1 MHDRHDYVA
10 LSDIAYNPAINARRD
25 TETDV
30 SELAATIDTQGI
42 GQPLLLRPSARGY
55 EPVDGGRRLRALKLL
70 AEQGKIPDDHPVPAY
85 IRELDDAEALSL
97 SLATAITRLDLDPA
111 DEALNFADLA
121 DKGMSPDDI
130 AARFGIPLRR
140 VKQRLAIGRLPSE
153 IVEALKAGEIKL
165 GDAQAYTLLHDPR
178 QASKLFKQGIR
189 VSWQIQQEFSKQR
202 VPANSPEAQY
212 VGLEAYKAA
221 GGAVDEDLFSNNVWL
236 ADGKLLSKLFQQRI
250 KADEEEWLAEGW
262 GFVVLELEKSHSHK
276 TAGWPWLK
284 PEGKRNLS
292 KEEKTRADKLKAEVK
307 RLDALWNTNTDTDK
321 EEEIEEA
328 LDRAKEELEALAG
341 NFFTDAQK
349 KKSGVVVR
357 REYSS
362 IEVIFG
368 AMKPAAAKKE
378 AKAKL
383 SKQTA
388 RDDDDE
394 PSPVRKV
401 EPEAE
406 ADFTGAL
413 QAEMATVMTHAMQRA
428 VISKPLEAT
437 RLAAAVLLT
446 SANFTKPEGFL
457 IDAPMKRNAEISEVA
472 DGALDHLMSGLGH
485 NPSPAYVVEVFKGL
499 IGDPLVSVFGIC
511 LAPLLKISDAQMEHL
526 RPIIDHFAPDVAA
539 HWQPDEQFF
548 KRMPRESLAAALSE
562 AAIPGVTPSKK
573 KKDLVE
579 MAVRDLAPK
588 GWLPK
593 PLRTPSYKGPGSN
606 AWADA
611 QGAKAAGLEQ
621 DQEEAA

>member
-1 MHDRHDYVA
+1 MHARLDYVA

-30 SELAATIDTQGI
+30 SELAATIDTQDI
-42 GQPLLLRPSARGY
+42 GQPLLLRPSSRGY
-55 EPVDGGRRLRALKLL
+55 EPVDGSRRLRALKLL

-121 DKGMSPDDI
+121 GKGMSPDDI

-165 GDAQAYTLLHDPR
+165 ADAQAFTLTQDPK
-178 QASKLFKQGIR
+178 QALKLFNKGVCR
-189 VSWQIQQEFSKQR
+189 KWQIEQELTKQR
-202 VPANSPEAQY
+202 ISATSAEAAY
-212 VGLEAYKAA
+212 VGLDAYKAA
-221 GGAVDEDLFSNNVWL
+221 GGAVDEDLFSNNAWL
-236 ADGKLLSKLFQQRI
+236 ADGKLLSKLFQEKI
-250 KADEEEWLAEGW
+250 KADEKQWLAEGW
-262 GFVVLELEKSHSHK
+262 GFVMFEMDKPHLHK
-276 TAGWPWLK
+276 TGNWPWLK

-292 KEEKTRADKLKAEVK
+292 KEEKARAEKLRAEIK
-307 RLDALWNTNTDTDK
+307 RLDAAWKDNENPDLEDELADK
-321 EEEIEEA
+321 
-328 LDRAKEELEALAG
+328 LDSAKDELEALAG

-357 REYSS
+357 KEYQK
-362 IEVIFG
+362 IEVHFG
-368 AMKPAAAKKE
+368 MMKPDAAKKE
-378 AKAKL
+378 AKL

-388 RDDDDE
+388 RDDDEDD
-394 PSPVRKV
+394 PSPVRKI
-401 EPEAE
+401 EPDAE

-413 QAEMATVMTHAMQRA
+413 QAEMAKAMTHALQRA
-428 VISKPLEAT
+428 VMTKPEMAL
-437 RLAAAVLLT
+437 RLAAAALMTL
-446 SANFTKPEGFL
+446 SNFERPEGL
-457 IDAPMKRNAEISEVA
+457 VIHAPIRRDADVSRDA
-472 DGALDHLMSGLGH
+472 ALFQEQMMERAGH
-485 NPSPAYVVEVFKGL
+485 NPSPLYIVEMFRAL
-499 IGDPLVSVFGIC
+499 EGDISLHDVIARS
-511 LAPLLKISDAQMEHL
+511 LAPLVKVVSYEQDDL
-526 RPIIDHFAPDVAA
+526 RPIIDAFDPDVLGS
-539 HWQPDEQFF
+539 WQPDAEFF
-548 KRMPRESLAAALSE
+548 KRMPRESLAAALAE

-611 QGAKAAGLEQ
+611 QGAKAAGIEA
-621 DQEEAA
+621 EEESA

>member
-1 MHDRHDYVA
+1 MQDRLDYVA
-10 LSDIAYNPAINARRD
+10 LSDIRYNPAINARRD

-30 SELAATIDTQGI
+30 TELAATIDTQNI
-42 GQPLLLRPSARGY
+42 GQPLLLRPSDRGY

-70 AEQGKIPDDHPVPAY
+70 AEQGKIEPDHPVPAF

-121 DKGMSPDDI
+121 DKGMSPDNI

-153 IVEALKAGEIKL
+153 IVAALKAGEIDL
-165 GDAQAYTLLHDPR
+165 ADAQAFTLTQDPK
-178 QASKLFKQGIR
+178 QALKLFNKGVCR
-189 VSWQIQQEFSKQR
+189 KWQIEQELTKQR
-202 VPANSPEAQY
+202 ISATSAEAAY
-212 VGLEAYKAA
+212 VGLDAYKAA
-221 GGAVDEDLFSNNVWL
+221 GGAVDEDLFSNNAWL
-236 ADGKLLSKLFQQRI
+236 ADGKLLSKLFEEKI
-250 KADEEEWLAEGW
+250 KADEKQWLAEGW
-262 GFVVLELEKSHSHK
+262 GFVMFEMDKPHLHK
-276 TAGWPWLK
+276 TGNWPWLK
-284 PEGKRNLS
+284 PEGERNLS
-292 KEEKTRADKLKAEVK
+292 KEEKARAEKLRAEIK
-307 RLDALWNTNTDTDK
+307 RLDAAWKDNENPDLEYELADK
-321 EEEIEEA
+321 
-328 LDRAKEELEALAG
+328 LDSAKDELEALAG
-341 NFFTDAQK
+341 HFFTDAQK

-357 REYSS
+357 KEYQK
-362 IEVIFG
+362 IEVHFG
-368 AMKPAAAKKE
+368 MMKPAAAKKE
-378 AKAKL
+378 AKL

-388 RDDDDE
+388 RDDDEDD
-394 PSPVRKV
+394 PSPVRKI
-401 EPEAE
+401 EPDAE
-406 ADFTGAL
+406 ADFTQAL
-413 QAEMATVMTHAMQRA
+413 AVEMATVMTHAMQRA

-446 SANFTKPEGFL
+446 ASNFTKPEGFL
-457 IDAPMKRNAEISEVA
+457 IDAPMKRSAEISEVA
-472 DGALDHLMSGLGH
+472 DGALDHLMSDLGH

-499 IGDPLVSVFGIC
+499 GAAVWVNVFGIC
-511 LAPLLKISDAQMEHL
+511 LAPLLKIRDDQMEHL

-548 KRMPRESLAAALSE
+548 KRMPRESLAAALGE

-579 MAVRDLAPK
+579 MAVRDLVPK

-611 QGAKAAGLEQ
+611 QGAKAAGIEA
-621 DQEEAA
+621 EEESA